1 MTNGTTLFMDK
12 NKPGKFA
19 VVGNPVAHSMSPSIQ
34 QRFARQFGLQ
44 LSYEKIQADKNNFRQ
59 TVADFFQQ
67 GGHGLNITTPF
78 KSLAAEFVDDC
89 SPVARASNSVNTLF
103 MDDSGVIKGES
114 TDGRGWLSDIRR
126 LNIDLKDKNVLLI
139 GAGGAA
145 RIILNALLD
154 EPIKSLH
161 ICNRTEHRA
170 TDLLIAYEKQVT
182 ASNLTEIPDTKWDLI
197 INSLSVGWQGKY
209 PEIQLQ
215 IHEHCTAYDLNY
227 AQGAEPFKA
236 WFLDLGGKKSAFHD
250 GWGMLVEQA
259 AESFNIWWQLRPET
273 DEIIKSGKP

>member
-1 MTNGTTLFMDK
+1 MDN
-12 NKPGKFA
+12 NKPGRFA
-19 VVGNPVAHSMSPSIQ
+19 VVGNPVAHSMSPAIHQS
-34 QRFARQFGLQ
+34 FARQFGLQ
-44 LSYEKIQADKNNFRQ
+44 LNYEKILAEKNNFTQ
-59 TVADFFQQ
+59 IVTAFFQQ
-67 GGHGLNITTPF
+67 GGNGLNITTPF
-78 KSLAAEFVDDC
+78 KSQAAAFVDDC
-89 SPVARASNSVNTLF
+89 SPVASASNSVNTLF
-103 MDDSGVIKGES
+103 MGESGVIRGDS

-126 LNIDLKDKNVLLI
+126 LKIDLKNKNVLLI

-154 EPIKSLH
+154 EPVKSIH

-170 TDLLIAYEKQVT
+170 TDRLLANEKKLT
-182 ASNLTEIPDTKWDLI
+182 ASNLSEIPQTKWDLI

-215 IHEHCTAYDLNY
+215 IHEHSTAYDLNY
-227 AQGAEPFKA
+227 GQGAEPFKA

-259 AESFNIWWQLRPET
+259 AESFNLWWQLRPET
-273 DEIIKSGKP
+273 EEIIKSGKP